1 MDPLSVAAS
10 TFAIVQIA
18 DRIITLCKQYLSGVH
33 DAPAELRIIAVEVGS
48 VKCVLEVLE
57 IPSAGGAG
65 TIQPIL
71 EKLKIPIQSCHEAFV
86 ALEALFPSEPDGPV
100 QGKRQRLAVS
110 LASLAWPFKRDR
122 ASKLIEQIGN
132 YKATIMLGLTAE
144 TVQDVKEIRQHVEII
159 QTSSITSHFNGV
171 LKWLVTTEPSANHN
185 RACEL
190 HEAHTGQWLT
200 RSPEYTSWKTLTTR
214 ALWIHGIPGAG
225 KTVLF
230 SHIVED
236 IRTCCMNDT
245 AGRFGYAYYYCDF
258 ARGQDETEPL
268 IRWVINQLSR
278 QLKILTPEVELL
290 AEDGAQP
297 SIPRLMQVFASI
309 VQKFARVFI
318 LVDALDESQNR
329 ERLLSY
335 LLRIM
340 HAAELGNIQL
350 LVVSRKEVD
359 IERALL
365 PNFGAIS
372 LSNPY
377 VDEDIRTFIFIR
389 LREDAILCRF
399 PEPLKLDV
407 EAALVK
413 GAQGMFRWVV
423 CQMDNLKRLNTEPE
437 VRSALNGLPKTLDET
452 YERIL
457 CCIPM
462 ENQTMAR
469 TTLHLLSS
477 KIIRNLEDLLEA
489 LSVDLESLTFDPKN
503 RPWDRLAP
511 IEVCRC
517 LVSYDPSNDRI
528 RLAHYTVKEFLI
540 SPRIG
545 NGPASSFQILS
556 DTLSY
561 LEARCYLVY
570 MQDPIDYRISPR
582 KLLDTI
588 SGLWQNI
595 VHEEEQ
601 KPDIQVLILSL
612 LGPARLQ
619 NIIEWMSYEW
629 QEYFP
634 AWSTGSDFGLPLML
648 TYLCYLDFY
657 ETTTR
662 VLDKITG
669 RADFQCLI
677 SAHFRYP
684 IINPLVQSEPPSP
697 TSSMGSFSVDRV
709 IEWNSAVDGNMLLFG
724 FEGTFEQN
732 INSTRLLFGLGQ
744 TTVLHIAA
752 GFRND
757 RFIQLF
763 VSRGANINSLT
774 PNGFSVLIPAIYY
787 GYGIQFS
794 DNGRSYFCARE
805 TDGMLSFV
813 RLLLRELGADP
824 SSKGGCITP
833 LQLTALLF
841 PRSPEIYLEVAREL
855 LLCGADPNGVAH
867 DTANQSRIV
876 HSSQLLPTCFPD
888 GCKEGLQEVNRLT
901 EKALECRGKSQFYDT
916 PLRTLESH
924 QKTYSTSTSRF
935 CNPQYQLPSKELE
948 ILLKN
953 YGGKSLHLFP
963 VKDLP
968 GYCEEDM
975 MIWEEMKENENKNA
989 RCADDLGS
997 DAVGEDVLPAAS

>member
-1 MDPLSVAAS
+1 MDPLSIAAS

-33 DAPAELRIIAVEVGS
+33 DAPTELRIIAVELGS

-57 IPSAGGAG
+57 LPSPDGSS

-71 EKLKIPIQSCHEAFV
+71 EKLRIPIQGCHEAFV
-86 ALEALFPSEPDGPV
+86 ALEALFPSEPDVPV

-122 ASKLIEQIGN
+122 ASKLIAQIGS

-144 TVQDVKEIRQHVEII
+144 TVQDVKKIRQHVEII
-159 QTSSITSHFNGV
+159 QTTSIT
-171 LKWLVTTEPSANHN
+171 NHN

-200 RSPEYTSWKTLTTR
+200 RSPEYISWKTLTTR

-245 AGRFGYAYYYCDF
+245 AGRFGYVNYYCDF

-268 IRWVINQLSR
+268 LRWTISQLSR
-278 QLKILTPEVELL
+278 QLKVLDPEVELL
-290 AEDGAQP
+290 AEEGGQP
-297 SIPRLMQVFASI
+297 SILRLMQVFTSI

-329 ERLLSY
+329 ERLLSH
-335 LLRIM
+335 LLRVM
-340 HAAELGNIQL
+340 RTPELGNIQFL
-350 LVVSRKEVD
+350 FVSRKEVD

-365 PNFGAIS
+365 PYFGAIS

-377 VDEDIRTFIFIR
+377 VDEDIRTFIYIR
-389 LREDAILCRF
+389 LREDARLSRF

-452 YERIL
+452 YERAL
-457 CCIPM
+457 CCIPT
-462 ENQTMAR
+462 ENQIMAR

-477 KIIRNLEDLLEA
+477 TIIHNLEDLLEA

-517 LVSYDPSNDRI
+517 LVSYDPNNDRI

-540 SPRIG
+540 SPHIRT
-545 NGPASSFQILS
+545 GPASSFQILH

-570 MQDPIDYRISPR
+570 MQDSTDYRALSQ
-582 KLLDTI
+582 KLLNRI
-588 SGLWQNI
+588 SGQWATI
-595 VHEEEQ
+595 VRGEEH
-601 KPDIQVLILSL
+601 KPDIQALIISL

-619 NIIEWMSYEW
+619 NVVKWMSYEW
-629 QEYFP
+629 EKAFP
-634 AWSTGSDFGLPLML
+634 WWSTGSDFGLPLML
-648 TYLCYLDFY
+648 TYLCYMGFY
-657 ETTTR
+657 ETATR
-662 VLDKITG
+662 VLDQTTDSV
-669 RADFQCLI
+669 DFQCPI
-677 SAHFRYP
+677 SAHFWYT
-684 IINPLVQSEPPSP
+684 ILKHWIQSEPPSP
-697 TSSMGSFSVDRV
+697 TSSMESFNND
-709 IEWNSAVDGNMLLFG
+709 SAFERNNKADYNLTIFG
-724 FEGTFEQN
+724 FEGACEQFVN
-732 INSTRLLFGLGQ
+732 DFHLLFGLDKSA
-744 TTVLHIAA
+744 LPHIAA
-752 GFRND
+752 GFRNE

-763 VSRGANINSLT
+763 VSRGADINFLT
-774 PNGFSVLIPAIYY
+774 PNGFSVLIPAIYD
-787 GYGIQFS
+787 GYGDQFFD
-794 DNGRSYFCARE
+794 DNRSPFCASG
-805 TDGMLSFV
+805 TGGVLSFV
-813 RLLLRELGADP
+813 RLLLKELGADP

-833 LQLTALLF
+833 LQLTTLLF
-841 PRSPEIYLEVAREL
+841 PSSPEIYLEVAREL
-855 LLCGADPNGVAH
+855 LSYGADPNGVAH
-867 DTANQSRIV
+867 DPANQSRV
-876 HSSQLLPTCFPD
+876 FHSSQILLSFLSD
-888 GCKEGLQEVNRLT
+888 YYKEGPQDVEKLI
-901 EKALECRGKSQFYDT
+901 EKALKCRGKSEFYDT
-916 PLRTLESH
+916 PLRKLESY
-924 QKTYSTSTSRF
+924 QRIYSNTTLGF
-935 CNPQYQLPSKELE
+935 GNPQDKLRLMKELE
-948 ILLKN
+948 ILLKSH
-953 YGGKSLHLFP
+953 GGRSLHLFP
-963 VKDLP
+963 VEDSP

-975 MIWEEMKENENKNA
+975 RILDEMKREENKNE
-989 RCADDLGS
+989 RCTDDRVG
-997 DAVGEDVLPAAS
+997 DAVEEDAVATAG

>member
-1 MDPLSVAAS
+1 MDPLSIIAS

-33 DAPAELRIIAVEVGS
+33 DAPAELRLIAVEVGS

-57 IPSAGGAG
+57 LPSPDGTS

-71 EKLKIPIQSCHEAFV
+71 EKLKIPIQGCHEAFV
-86 ALEALFPSEPDGPV
+86 ALEALFPSDPDVPV

-122 ASKLIEQIGN
+122 ASKLIEQIGS
-132 YKATIMLGLTAE
+132 YKATIVLGLTAE
-144 TVQDVKEIRQHVEII
+144 TV
-159 QTSSITSHFNGV
+159 
-171 LKWLVTTEPSANHN
+171 
-185 RACEL
+185 C
-190 HEAHTGQWLT
+190 WLT
-200 RSPEYTSWKTLTTR
+200 RSLEYISWKTLSTR

-268 IRWVINQLSR
+268 IRWAINQLSR
-278 QLKILTPEVELL
+278 QLKILAPEVELL

-297 SIPRLMQVFASI
+297 SIPRLMQVLASI

-329 ERLLSY
+329 ESLLSY
-335 LLRIM
+335 LLWIM
-340 HAAELGNIQL
+340 HTAELGNIQL

-372 LSNPY
+372 LSNRY

-389 LREDAILCRF
+389 LREDPRLCRF

-423 CQMDNLKRLNTEPE
+423 CQIDNLKRLNTEPE

-452 YERIL
+452 YERTL

-477 KIIRNLEDLLEA
+477 TVIHHLEDLLEA

-570 MQDPIDYRISPR
+570 MQDPIDYRTSPRR
-582 KLLDTI
+582 KLLTTI
-588 SGLWQNI
+588 SGQWESI
-595 VHEEEQ
+595 VREEEQ
-601 KPDIQVLILSL
+601 KPDIQALI
-612 LGPARLQ
+612 LGPAKLQ
-619 NIIEWMSYEW
+619 NIIGWMSYEW
-629 QEYFP
+629 EESFP
-634 AWSTGSDFGLPLML
+634 VWSTGSDFGLPLML
-648 TYLCYLDFY
+648 TYLCYLEFC
-657 ETTTR
+657 ETATR

-669 RADFQCLI
+669 LVDFQCLI
-677 SAHFRYP
+677 SAHFQYP
-684 IINPLVQSEPPSP
+684 IIKRLVQSEPP

-709 IEWNSAVDGNMLLFG
+709 IERNSAVDENMLLFG
-724 FEGTFEQN
+724 FEGTFEQY
-732 INSTRLLFGLGQ
+732 INSTRFLFGLDQ

-752 GFRND
+752 GFRNE

-763 VSRGANINSLT
+763 ASRGADINSLT
-774 PNGFSVLIPAIYY
+774 PNGFSVLIPAIYD
-787 GYGIQFS
+787 GYGNQFS
-794 DNGRSYFCARE
+794 DVDRSSFCAWE
-805 TDGMLSFV
+805 IDGMLSFV

-841 PRSPEIYLEVAREL
+841 PRSPEIYLKVAREL

-876 HSSQLLPTCFPD
+876 HSSQILPSCFPH
-888 GCKEGLQEVNRLT
+888 GCREGLQKLT
-901 EKALECRGKSQFYDT
+901 EEALECRGKSQFYDT
-916 PLRTLESH
+916 PLRTLESD
-924 QKTYSTSTSRF
+924 QRVYSTSTSRF
-935 CNPQYQLPSKELE
+935 YNPQYQLQLMKELG
-948 ILLKN
+948 ILLKS
-953 YGGKSLHLFP
+953 YGGRSLHLFP

-975 MIWEEMKENENKNA
+975 MIWEEMKGKENKNA
-989 RCADDLGS
+989 RCADDLGR
-997 DAVGEDVLPAAS
+997 DAVEGDVLATAS